1 MSFILGG
8 MMNLERKKSCYSL
21 QIKISDIPN
30 NVESKIIKIDSD
42 KRL

>member
-1 MSFILGG
+1 
-8 MMNLERKKSCYSL
+8 MNLERKKSCYSL
-21 QIKISDIPN
+21 QIYICDILN